1 MHVLPAFAGST
12 YSFIVPKKQN
22 SVKEIFGKYPP
33 FALLA
38 FWHFGNGILGYG
50 MLSRMVLCPI
60 WLYIHWY
67 FDTSGFI
74 STGILTQLAF
84 CTTGI
89 LALVYC
95 AVVFSPMAL
104 WPWHYDNGIMAM
116 AFCPNGILAMALW
129 PGTWV

>member
-1 MHVLPAFAGST
+1 MVIYF
-12 YSFIVPKKQN
+12 
-22 SVKEIFGKYPP
+22 
-33 FALLA
+33 
-38 FWHFGNGILGYG
+38 GILA
-50 MLSRMVLCPI
+50 MVFWDMVCCPA
-60 WLYIHWY
+60 WY
-67 FDTSGFI
+67 YVQSGFI

-116 AFCPNGILAMALW
+116 AFCPNGILAMAF
-129 PGTWV
+129 

>member
-1 MHVLPAFAGST
+1 
-12 YSFIVPKKQN
+12 
-22 SVKEIFGKYPP
+22 
-33 FALLA
+33 
-38 FWHFGNGILGYG
+38 

-129 PGTWV
+129 PGTLLCAYRCFHERFVDMLPAGRRVVFRVRSLSAETS